1 MRRKRTIFFLTV
13 GVLCIVTALSLTA
26 YNIWDEQ
33 RAEVTVAE
41 SVTLVEKNIQVQ
53 PEEQQLIVP
62 EAQPFMSSVQVD
74 GYNYVGVL
82 EIPAM
87 ELKLPVLEEWSES
100 LLRVAPCLYEGNL
113 YDGMIIAGHN
123 YRSHFGGLGRLGIGD
138 DICFTDVDGTRWN
151 YTVTTTEV
159 IPGSDVE
166 AMTSGGW
173 DLTLFTCTYGG
184 QERYTVRAT
193 LTNHG

>member
-33 RAEVTVAE
+33 RAGETVAE
-41 SVTLVEKNIQVQ
+41 SVTLVEENIQVQ
-53 PEEQQLIVP
+53 PEEQQLVVP
-62 EAQPFMSSVQVD
+62 EPKPDMDSIFVD
-74 GYNYVGVL
+74 GYDYVGVL

-123 YRSHFGGLGRLGIGD
+123 YRSHFGPITRLVAGD
-138 DICFTDVDGTRWN
+138 EIRFTDVDGNVWH
-151 YTVTTTEV
+151 YQVVSTE
-159 IPGSDVE
+159 IINGHDVE
-166 AMTSGGW
+166 AMEAGNW
-173 DLTLFTCTYGG
+173 DLTLFTCTLGG
-184 QERYTVRAT
+184 QERFTVRCVMQV
-193 LTNHG
+193 L